1 MSNKDKVLTLEQM
14 ASKAETMRQS
24 GKTIALCHGTFD
36 LLHIGHIRHL
46 EHAEKEADVLFVTIT
61 ADEHVNKGPGRPVFS
76 AQLRAEHLAA
86 LASVKYVAIN
96 YEPTA
101 VNVLNWVKPDVY
113 VKGNDYKDN
122 EEDVTGNITLEK
134 NAAEAHGGR
143 IVYTDDLTFS
153 SSKLLNDH
161 FEVFAP
167 ETKQYLS
174 NFKRKY
180 SLNDVIGSIKSVSD
194 LNVLVIGDAIVDEYH
209 YTHPLGQT
217 GKYNVLSVKY
227 RDKERFAGGSIAVAN
242 HCAGFTKDVTLFT
255 GLGEIHSHEEFI
267 RSKMKENIESEF
279 FYFSNSPTLVK
290 RRYVDEDNCKLFEV
304 YFYEDMPVQKDL
316 NQKACQWLD
325 KHIQDFDVV
334 VVPDF
339 GNGFITDEMVAV
351 ISEKA
356 RFLAV
361 NTQLNSGNR
370 GYHVISRYPR
380 ADFISLNEPEL
391 RIAAH
396 NRHGDLEEIAEEVG
410 ARLDAKYIA
419 ITRGKLGIEMFD
431 RDSAHR
437 YQVPALSTKVVD
449 RIGAGDAFLS
459 IAGILLG
466 GNVDA
471 RLAAFVG
478 SAASALDVQIV
489 CNRESVESP
498 ALFKY
503 VTTLMK

>member
-1 MSNKDKVLTLEQM
+1 MSISDKVLSLDEL
-14 ASKAETMRQS
+14 ANKAESFRNA

-46 EHAEKEADVLFVTIT
+46 EHAEREADVLFVTIT
-61 ADEHVNKGPGRPVFS
+61 ADEHVNKGPGRPVFNDH
-76 AQLRAEHLAA
+76 LRAEHLAA

-96 YEPTA
+96 HQATS
-101 VNVLNWVKPDVY
+101 VNIINLVKPNVY

-122 EEDVTGNITLEK
+122 GEDLTGNIVLEK
-134 NAAEAHGGR
+134 QAVESHGGK

-161 FEVFAP
+161 FEVFP
-167 ETKQYLS
+167 TETKNYLS

-180 SLNDVIGSIKSVSD
+180 SINDVIGSIKSVSN

-227 RDKERFAGGSIAVAN
+227 KDKERFAGGSIAVAN
-242 HCAGFTKDVTLFT
+242 HTASFTREVTLFT

-267 RSKMKENIESEF
+267 RSKMKQNIQPEF
-279 FYFSNSPTLVK
+279 FYYSNSPTLVK
-290 RRYVDEDNCKLFEV
+290 RRYVDDDNCKLFEV
-304 YFYEDMPVQKDL
+304 YFYEDSPVQKDL
-316 NQKACQWLD
+316 NDKACQWLE
-325 KHIQDFDVV
+325 KYIQDFDVV
-334 VVPDF
+334 IVPDF

-370 GYHVISRYPR
+370 GYHVITRYPR

-410 ARLDAKYIA
+410 DRLDAKYIA
-419 ITRGKLGIEMFD
+419 ITRGKNGIEMFD

-459 IAGILLG
+459 IAGVLLG
-466 GNVDA
+466 GKVDA

-478 SAASALDVQIV
+478 SAAAALDVQIV
-489 CNRESVESP
+489 CNRESVEAPS
-498 ALFKY
+498 LYKY